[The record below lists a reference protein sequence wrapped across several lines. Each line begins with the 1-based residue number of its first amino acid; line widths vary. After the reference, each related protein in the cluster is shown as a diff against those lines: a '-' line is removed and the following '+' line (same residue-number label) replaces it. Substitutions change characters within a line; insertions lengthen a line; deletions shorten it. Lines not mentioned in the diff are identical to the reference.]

1 MAATCAPLS
10 DGRWHFQH
18 GPIDLVIGAFG
29 DAVAIALAHEAA
41 WHRFEAVLPE
51 LVAELAVLRQPVPLT
66 GPLRDTSERLAGA
79 IAQRMWQACTPYR
92 AGYITPMAA
101 VAGAVAQEIIACY
114 QGPGIQRAWVNNG
127 GDIAFHLTPG
137 ATLRV
142 GLFSDLGAHSLP
154 SAWNNPLSMPID
166 AQCELCFDSPVR
178 GIATSGW
185 QGRSFSRGIADSVT
199 VMAATAA
206 QADAAATVI
215 ANAVNVAH
223 PGIGRQPACEVKDD
237 SDLGALLVTVD
248 VPRLPHATVRQAL
261 LAGFVKA
268 QALQRTGLIVSAT
281 LVCQGQW
288 CETNLSSPQ
297 LLATLNRTVPVQVGL
312 ALA

>member
-1 MAATCAPLS
+1 MAATRALLS

-29 DAVAIALAHEAA
+29 DADAIALAHKAA
-41 WHRFEAVLPE
+41 WHRFETVLPE
-51 LVAELAVLRQPVPLT
+51 LVAELAVLRQPLPLA
-66 GPLRDTSERLAGA
+66 GSLLDTSERLAGA
-79 IAQRMWQACTPYR
+79 IAQRMWQACAPYR

-101 VAGAVAQEIIACY
+101 VAGAVAQEIITCY

-142 GLFSDLGAHSLP
+142 GLFSDLGTLP
-154 SAWNNPLSMPID
+154 SAWRNPQGMPTD

-248 VPRLPHATVRQAL
+248 VPRLPDAAVRQAL
-261 LAGFVKA
+261 FAGFAKA
-268 QALQRTGLIVSAT
+268 QALQQRGLIVSAT

-288 CETNLSSPQ
+288 CETNLSSSQSQVP
-297 LLATLNRTVPVQVGL
+297 LKFTVPVQVGSVF
-312 ALA
+312 A